1 MKIKFYSTIVLL
13 LAACCITMAQHKS
26 KLKPGELSPDFKYE
40 DSKGKV
46 HSLSELRGKYVLI
59 DFWASYCQPCKEE
72 LPCWKELI
80 RKFKKEKIAFVT
92 ISIDYSREDWLEALK
107 KEKLESLNLII
118 DNKDISF
125 VIAYCVE
132 TIPRYVLLDKEGKI
146 INLYMPRPSDPQML
160 KILQSL
166 KCSS

>member
-1 MKIKFYSTIVLL
+1 
-13 LAACCITMAQHKS
+13 MAQHKS

-92 ISIDYSREDWLEALK
+92 ISHRLLSRRLVG
-107 KEKLESLNLII
+107 S
-118 DNKDISF
+118 
-125 VIAYCVE
+125 
-132 TIPRYVLLDKEGKI
+132 PKEGETREFKF
-146 INLYMPRPSDPQML
+146 NY
-160 KILQSL
+160 
-166 KCSS
+166 